1 MPLQIDLPS
10 WFVWGAITQYKSADG
25 IAKAKLFDGK
35 RRLTPA
41 YDQLLYDVRTL
52 VQWKYNN
59 SLITTIV
66 TPETKATTTFAV
78 FGIPLVAG
86 TVITMSVDDPVL
98 GVIVLAT
105 YTEVSGDTTYTI
117 LTGHLRTSLAS
128 NTHGYVPSGTGTNLT
143 VTAPAGQGTTTNGKH
158 FTLDWV
164 SDSDFT
170 VFAGGVNAVTT
181 TSISEQNVASLTQ
194 TGLFMRS
201 LIYAAEA
208 AAIAG
213 GGGCSPPL
221 VTTSPASQTKIVG
234 DSVTFTVVAS
244 GTGTLAYQWQKN
256 LLNISGAT
264 ASSYSKTN
272 LQLSD
277 AGLFRAIVTN
287 SCGNVASN
295 EAVLVV
301 NPAPLHFII
310 GWSAT
315 DPYTDDST
323 PLNITNSQSIAFNT
337 GSFSLIYSGSLAAF
351 ANTYVMISYPAD
363 QGIFV
368 KWSNGDPATAA
379 NKGDIPDYSFRSIF
393 TIGSTCYVCC
403 RNPLVLDTT
412 LDLRISHG

>member
-10 WFVWGAITQYKSADG
+10 WFIWSRITQFKAGDG
-25 IAKAKLFDGK
+25 ISKAILFDGK
-35 RRLTPA
+35 RSLTHQ
-41 YDQLLYDVRTL
+41 YDRELYIIRRL

-143 VTAPAGQGTTTNGKH
+143 VTAPAGQGATTNGKH

-170 VFAGGVNAVTT
+170 VFAGGINAVTT

-295 EAVLVV
+295 AAVLVV
-301 NPAPLHFII
+301 NLAPLLAYWYSTDVDPYPTISGGSDPYNYTNSYSFVHNAPTLFFSLNHADQNLFII
-310 GWSAT
+310 FKVPIGEPLKTSYYNTSLNQGTIPNAAFQSVVNLGSYSYYITRSTFAFDESAT
-315 DPYTDDST
+315 
-323 PLNITNSQSIAFNT
+323 TN
-337 GSFSLIYSGSLAAF
+337 LIS
-351 ANTYVMISYPAD
+351 
-363 QGIFV
+363 
-368 KWSNGDPATAA
+368 
-379 NKGDIPDYSFRSIF
+379 
-393 TIGSTCYVCC
+393 
-403 RNPLVLDTT
+403 
-412 LDLRISHG
+412 